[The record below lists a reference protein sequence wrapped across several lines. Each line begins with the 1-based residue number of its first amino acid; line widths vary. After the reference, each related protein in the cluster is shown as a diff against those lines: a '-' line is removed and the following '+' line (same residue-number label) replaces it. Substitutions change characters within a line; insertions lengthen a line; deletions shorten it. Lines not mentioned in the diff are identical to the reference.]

1 MEHIDFFLLLLFNYY
16 SNSKKKKQGEVHL
29 LLKSYTELSENL
41 KVKNNN
47 GECSQEVIEFMIPRK
62 RLKRAFVNKIAY
74 EKILTEKG
82 AQECQ
87 ILRKKV
93 LTSEMRHISM

>member
-1 MEHIDFFLLLLFNYY
+1 M
-16 SNSKKKKQGEVHL
+16 
-29 LLKSYTELSENL
+29 LKLCTELSENL

-62 RLKRAFVNKIAY
+62 RLKRALVNKITY
-74 EKILTEKG
+74 KKILMEKG

-87 ILRKKV
+87 ILRKKKKMK
-93 LTSEMRHISM
+93 SEMRNISV